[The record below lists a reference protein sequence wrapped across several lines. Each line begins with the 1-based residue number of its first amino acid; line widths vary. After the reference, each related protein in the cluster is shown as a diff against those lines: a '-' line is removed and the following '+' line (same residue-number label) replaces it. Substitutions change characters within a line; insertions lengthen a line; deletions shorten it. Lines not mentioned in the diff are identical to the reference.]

1 MTSATDIEA
10 RRGAHDAAP
19 DGFDAPSMHPTYARL
34 LCMLLR
40 GLQVDVDAALAPAGL
55 CWADLATR
63 EQWLSQNSVER
74 LALAALQASGRPAL
88 GVELGLAVP
97 LSAHGP
103 LGYAVAASRDLRQAL
118 QVVARFGALRHRALR
133 YELLAATDGGMVLR
147 VHDQLRPGE
156 ARRFVL
162 DTLFGTCLRLMETV
176 AGPRLSGLRV
186 ELPLAEPS
194 WRSAYQAQVEGELQ
208 FGAPK
213 LAFHL
218 GPALLALPCLTAD
231 APAFDAA
238 WQALELALLQTKT
251 QTKTQTWTRTPLT
264 PDAGRTVPRVLALL
278 GPQALGYPPLTAV
291 AARLHLSPR
300 TLMRRLKL
308 EGRCYQDL
316 LDEVRQTQALA
327 LLRHSEASFE
337 VIAAELGFADTS
349 NFSRT
354 VRRWFGMTASAV
366 RAGGPATLRTGR

>member
-1 MTSATDIEA
+1 MPSATVIEA
-10 RRGAHDAAP
+10 PGVP
-19 DGFDAPSMHPTYARL
+19 DDGPRADRDAPSMHPTYARL

-55 CWADLATR
+55 CWAELATR
-63 EQWLSQNSVER
+63 EQWLSQASVER
-74 LALAALQASGRPAL
+74 LALAALRASGRPAL
-88 GVELGLAVP
+88 GIELGLAVP

-103 LGYAVAASRDLRQAL
+103 LGYAVVASRDLRQAL
-118 QVVARFGALRHRALR
+118 QVVARYGALRHRALR
-133 YELLAATDGGMVLR
+133 YELLDIAGGGLVLR
-147 VHDQLRPGE
+147 VVEQLRPGE

-176 AGPRLSGLRV
+176 AGSQLPGLRV
-186 ELPLAEPS
+186 ELPLAEPP
-194 WRSAYQAQVEGELQ
+194 WREAYQAQVDGELV
-208 FGAPK
+208 FGAPQ

-218 GPALLALPCLTAD
+218 SPALLALPCLTAD

-238 WQALELALLQTKT
+238 CQTLETALAAGLAPAQVS
-251 QTKTQTWTRTPLT
+251 RT
-264 PDAGRTVPRVLALL
+264 PDAARAVQALL
-278 GPQALGYPPLTAV
+278 GPQALGYPPLTVV
-291 AARLHLSPR
+291 AARLRLSPR

-316 LDEVRQTQALA
+316 LDEARQARALA

-337 VIAAELGFADTS
+337 AIAAELGFADTS

-354 VRRWFGMTASAV
+354 LRRWFGVTASAL
-366 RAGGPATLRTGR
+366 RAGAVVTARG